1 MNIVTVILI
10 QKARLLLTRSTAKSK
25 EEIVNIQAKLR
36 CADYL
41 LAAPCSTLMKQRH
54 VSVALD
60 VHPVLPQNQ
69 HLTVYF
75 YLHSSTGF

>member
-25 EEIVNIQAKLR
+25 KEIVNIQAQLR
-36 CADYL
+36 CADYVL
-41 LAAPCSTLMKQRH
+41 NT
-54 VSVALD
+54 D

>member
-36 CADYL
+36 CADNL
-41 LAAPCSTLMKQRH
+41 LCGAVLNTDEAASRFSCS
-54 VSVALD
+54 
-60 VHPVLPQNQ
+60 
-69 HLTVYF
+69 
-75 YLHSSTGF
+75 